1 MGFIHFL
8 SRCLAIANALFLVL
22 KQVRIVVSHSI
33 STIKVHF
40 HEINDTD
47 LNETVSK
54 MIIFPVKFNKL
65 CFTLTINTSA
75 IQKKT
80 NGIRHRNNK
89 VQKF

>member
-1 MGFIHFL
+1 MGIIQFS
-8 SRCLAIANALFLVL
+8 SRCLAITTALFLVL
-22 KQVRIVVSHSI
+22 KQVRIVVSYSR

-40 HEINDTD
+40 HEINETD

-75 IQKKT
+75 IQNKT
-80 NGIRHRNNK
+80 NGIKHRNIK
-89 VQKF
+89 VQ